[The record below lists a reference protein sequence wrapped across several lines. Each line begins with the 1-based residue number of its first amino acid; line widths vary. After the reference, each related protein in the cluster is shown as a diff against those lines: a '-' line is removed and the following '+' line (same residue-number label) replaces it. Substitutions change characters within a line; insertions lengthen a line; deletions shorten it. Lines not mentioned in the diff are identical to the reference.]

1 MSVGWVDSDDVLL
14 TPSSIAA
21 AKVWTYLSRVVVRC
35 SSPCL
40 LVVVA
45 IKRVSTMQLFVQE
58 AVSMAYYSFPID
70 GTNWWCRKSLVSHMV
85 LTCLRQPLCNT
96 KKKREDLVESTS
108 VVPAE
113 YPSKVKL
120 KNFHNSRVIEL
131 G

>member
-1 MSVGWVDSDDVLL
+1 MMPKIVSKSHGPHMLET
-14 TPSSIAA
+14 TP
-21 AKVWTYLSRVVVRC
+21 
-35 SSPCL
+35 
-40 LVVVA
+40 
-45 IKRVSTMQLFVQE
+45 VQ
-58 AVSMAYYSFPID
+58 
-70 GTNWWCRKSLVSHMV
+70 H
-85 LTCLRQPLCNT
+85 